1 MIAQFSMA
9 PADLIAA
16 LTWLDK
22 AAPMPKRRTIAILNY
37 CLIRAGSDGRAMIEG
52 YDCDSRPRAD
62 VAADVI
68 TAGSVIVDRAQLLAL
83 AKRAKDSKANR
94 VEIGAPD
101 LGKVRLGFG
110 GACYDF
116 ATRPAADWP
125 VETDRELKQA
135 ASAPLLTIDYPAA
148 DLAED
153 LALLLPAVSTEET
166 RYYLNGIC
174 FDVVDGALT
183 LAATD
188 GHKLAVIRRGVNV
201 ATGDMAPIVPRVP
214 IAAMAYLAK
223 AGGSIRIEIGHNGG
237 RAISGAFSVAF
248 KLIDGSFPDWRR
260 VERSA
265 DPLAPSLHIMA
276 AELSGHI
283 ATAAKKGRC
292 YPLIIETARDSIR
305 AGQAGEGAHARPML
319 ADYDGAAVRI
329 GLDAAYLA
337 PYAKLGDSLIIQADE
352 MATGA
357 EYVNSPMAV
366 KDPARPHFSFTL
378 MPLREPAALPAAASI
393 VYPDIKAAPGQAAD
407 LFNVERFDGT
417 SDKPRKATDDE
428 CKAYLLDYARRCG
441 LAEFEESD
449 LIYKVGD
456 SGDDRARPI
465 GLLVGG
471 ADRRFKDYA
480 DGAYCVPMPGR
491 NQAPVTVQVIRDDGT
506 LSDPMLCTDAK
517 GKIALPDQP
526 KEKRR
531 RKSTAAK
538 PCQIVEKAAP
548 IVADPAPE
556 IKAPV
561 DTPPLEE
568 IEPFAH
574 EAGPDSGGD
583 ELAALAARVAALEER
598 LAALDSAGSAAAENN
613 TPPLTE
619 IEPLPAAWSGARER
633 LESMDKASARP
644 SRESRL
650 RVVQIYLT
658 MRAQRAALS
667 VALADNAA
675 LLARLETERK
685 ARVSAETKRRRT
697 SAAAWRRN
705 KASQGK
711 ARVMVE
717 QIQSLTDYK
726 ARAGAQFEKAQN
738 DSATARRLLNKAQH
752 DLAVMTQDRDRQA
765 VAISAITARIERIEQ
780 GQERAA
786 A

>member
-1 MIAQFSMA
+1 MNAQFSIA
-9 PADLIAA
+9 ATDLIAA
-16 LTWLDK
+16 MAWLDK
-22 AAPMPKRRTIAILNY
+22 AAPMPKRRTIPVLN
-37 CLIRAGSDGRAMIEG
+37 CCIIRAGSDGRAMIEG
-52 YDCDSRPRAD
+52 YDCDNRPRVD

-68 TAGSVIVDRAQLLAL
+68 TAGSVVVDRAQLLAL
-83 AKRAKDSKANR
+83 AKRAKDSKADC

-116 ATRPAADWP
+116 ATRPVADWP
-125 VETDRELKQA
+125 VETDREFRQA

-153 LALLLPAVSTEET
+153 LALLSPAVSTEET

-201 ATGDMAPIVPRVP
+201 AAGDMAPIVPRVP

-237 RAISGAFSVAF
+237 RVISGAYSVAF

-260 VERSA
+260 VERSV
-265 DPLAPSLHIMA
+265 DPLAPSLYIMA

-292 YPLIIETARDSIR
+292 YPLIIETAPDSIR
-305 AGQAGEGAHARPML
+305 AGQAGEGAHARPMV

-393 VYPDIKAAPGQAAD
+393 IYPDIKAAPGQAAD

-441 LAEFEESD
+441 LAELSD
-449 LIYKVGD
+449 CDIIYTIGGA
-456 SGDDRARPI
+456 GDDAARPI
-465 GLLVGG
+465 ALLIGG
-471 ADRRFKDYA
+471 TDNRVKDYA

-491 NQAPVTVQVIRDDGT
+491 NQAPVTVQMIRDDGT

-531 RKSTAAK
+531 RKTVSVKPALPAETVSATPDPAAVAL
-538 PCQIVEKAAP
+538 PVDAEKA
-548 IVADPAPE
+548 VPAN
-556 IKAPV
+556 
-561 DTPPLEE
+561 TPPLEE
-568 IEPFAH
+568 IEPIA
-574 EAGPDSGGD
+574 ADQRDD
-583 ELAALAARVAALEER
+583 ELASLAARVAALEEK
-598 LAALDSAGSAAAENN
+598 LAAMDSGQTD
-613 TPPLTE
+613 TPPLAE
-619 IEPLPAAWSGARER
+619 IEPLPIAWSGARAR
-633 LESMDKASARP
+633 LETTDQAKARP

-650 RVVQIYLT
+650 RAVQIYLAL
-658 MRAQRAALS
+658 RAKRAAL
-667 VALADNAA
+667 ADVMAENAA
-675 LLARLETERK
+675 LLVRLAETEKASISAVAKRK
-685 ARVSAETKRRRT
+685 RT
-697 SAAAWRRN
+697 IGAAWRRY
-705 KASQGK
+705 KASQVN
-711 ARVMVE
+711 ARGLAD
-717 QIQSLTDYK
+717 QIRSLSEYRD
-726 ARAGAQFEKAQN
+726 RAGAQFEKAQTET
-738 DSATARRLLNKAQH
+738 ATARRLLDKART
-752 DLAVMTQDRDRQA
+752 DLVAVTRERDRQA
-765 VAISAITARIERIEQ
+765 VAIGAITARIDRIEQ
-780 GQERAA
+780 GQERVAA
-786 A
+786 